1 MEPKFT
7 KAKLSREALDAF
19 VRKYSTTKFRD
30 FVPYTTKVG
39 EKLAFSA
46 TLLAQ
51 TPFANSEFAYFL
63 AHVIRKLTCQNNSA
77 KV

>member
-7 KAKLSREALDAF
+7 KAKLSQESLDSF

-39 EKLAFSA
+39 EV
-46 TLLAQ
+46 T
-51 TPFANSEFAYFL
+51 
-63 AHVIRKLTCQNNSA
+63 
-77 KV
+77 